1 MSVTALCMAPFI
13 AKKRNTATQA
23 SLVYPPDTL
32 LFGCQALVTNTLA
45 NAVRTIFL
53 PLRKWSKIVRTTF
66 VRVFVTKA
74 SVSVRLR
81 GRQISQIKF
90 NLWMTRAYLYSPS
103 CPNGI
108 AFLNTV
114 LLFVNNHGNCKMIC
128 LCVHIHQNGHQY
140 SSTFKVMIEK
150 LTVSSGPS
158 RSGLSQFCV
167 TDLTFICK
175 SHVRHRQSQVRHG
188 QFFSW

>member
-13 AKKRNTATQA
+13 AKKKEHSYAGFAGIPAR
-23 SLVYPPDTL
+23 YPII
-32 LFGCQALVTNTLA
+32 
-45 NAVRTIFL
+45 RM
-53 PLRKWSKIVRTTF
+53 
-66 VRVFVTKA
+66 

-114 LLFVNNHGNCKMIC
+114 LLFANNHGHCKMIC
-128 LCVHIHQNGHQY
+128 LCVHIHQNGHQD

-158 RSGLSQFCV
+158 RVRSVTILRDGPDFYMQKSCPSQAKSGPSRA
-167 TDLTFICK
+167 I
-175 SHVRHRQSQVRHG
+175 
-188 QFFSW
+188 FFLINV

>member
-1 MSVTALCMAPFI
+1 MSVTALCMAPFT

-23 SLVYPPDTL
+23 SLVYPPD
-32 LFGCQALVTNTLA
+32 NPII
-45 NAVRTIFL
+45 RM
-53 PLRKWSKIVRTTF
+53 
-66 VRVFVTKA
+66 

-128 LCVHIHQNGHQY
+128 LCVHIHQNGHQD

-158 RSGLSQFCV
+158 RSGPSQFCV

-188 QFFSW
+188 SSGPSRAIFFLINV

>member
-1 MSVTALCMAPFI
+1 MI
-13 AKKRNTATQA
+13 
-23 SLVYPPDTL
+23 
-32 LFGCQALVTNTLA
+32 
-45 NAVRTIFL
+45 IFL
-53 PLRKWSKIVRTTF
+53 VIFSNVSLWSPKHNFRIFAFYFSCPWHLRHVRHGTLYGTIYCQKKEHSNAGF
-66 VRVFVTKA
+66 AGIPARYPIIRM

-128 LCVHIHQNGHQY
+128 LCVHIHQNGHQD

-150 LTVSSGPS
+150 LTVSSGP
-158 RSGLSQFCV
+158 SQFCV

-188 QFFSW
+188 SSGPSRAIFFLINV

>member
-32 LFGCQALVTNTLA
+32 LFGCQFQCVCVEDKSHKSSLISEWH
-45 NAVRTIFL
+45 VRTFIH
-53 PLRKWSKIVRTTF
+53 RHVRT
-66 VRVFVTKA
+66 
-74 SVSVRLR
+74 VSL
-81 GRQISQIKF
+81 
-90 NLWMTRAYLYSPS
+90 
-103 CPNGI
+103 

-128 LCVHIHQNGHQY
+128 LCVHIHQNGHQD

-158 RSGLSQFCV
+158 PSGPSQFCV

-175 SHVRHRQSQVRHG
+175 SHVRHRQSQVPSRFVRSVTG
-188 QFFSW
+188 NFFLDKCVKYSKICLSNYIHQNNNSI

>member
-1 MSVTALCMAPFI
+1 MSVTALCMAQFI

-32 LFGCQALVTNTLA
+32 LFGCQFQCVCVEDKSHKSSLISEWH
-45 NAVRTIFL
+45 VRT
-53 PLRKWSKIVRTTF
+53 
-66 VRVFVTKA
+66 
-74 SVSVRLR
+74 
-81 GRQISQIKF
+81 
-90 NLWMTRAYLYSPS
+90 LYSPS

-128 LCVHIHQNGHQY
+128 LCVHIHQNGHQD
-140 SSTFKVMIEK
+140 SSTFKVMIEN
-150 LTVSSGPS
+150 LRCRQVRHGQVP
-158 RSGLSQFCV
+158 SQFCV

-188 QFFSW
+188 SSGPSRAIFFLINV